1 MIGCLCCVTSN
12 SYLGD
17 LPRSIYTELGTY
29 FTWCVCAYNCVPCRV
44 SICSRLVSCS
54 CSIPGWP
61 CLWPWHWRDLETYLS
76 RAPSDPP
83 WHCHVVQYRF
93 VTSHA
98 SIFIFVFY
106 MQLTLSH
113 SFYYPIS
120 FMILLI
126 LCFAWLLYLT
136 HWCLNK
142 LIFSRYFRM
151 QFHERKFW
159 YLIQISNFVLSI
171 SSNCLQ
177 VSIDSG
183 NGLASSWWQAIT
195 WTSGDP
201 NLTRPQWVEICCMAD
216 YYYLYEL
223 KKKQTEHVSWKLHD
237 WFHFFSVL

>member
-1 MIGCLCCVTSN
+1 MAPRSQITTLDPRIILWMHPANERRCYIVTLSFIGWVHTQHEPCWSSQFPALDHMIGCLCCVTSN

-17 LPRSIYTELGTY
+17 LPRSIYTELGTC

-98 SIFIFVFY
+98 CIFIFVFY

-120 FMILLI
+120 FYDLLI

-151 QFHERKFW
+151 
-159 YLIQISNFVLSI
+159 
-171 SSNCLQ
+171 
-177 VSIDSG
+177 
-183 NGLASSWWQAIT
+183 
-195 WTSGDP
+195 
-201 NLTRPQWVEICCMAD
+201 
-216 YYYLYEL
+216 
-223 KKKQTEHVSWKLHD
+223 VSWKKILI
-237 WFHFFSVL
+237 F